1 MPYLQIAESDY
12 TKLEMYSRLEDVQF
26 LISVVH
32 HNLGQ
37 TEERD
42 QIAARHQ
49 ETAAKRS
56 EAEAQVMEDWVT
68 EVWDL
73 VAQVG
78 AKLAAR

>member
-1 MPYLQIAESDY
+1 
-12 TKLEMYSRLEDVQF
+12 MYSRLEDVQF

-37 TEERD
+37 NEERD
-42 QIAARHQ
+42 QVVARHQ
-49 ETAAKRS
+49 ATAGQRS
-56 EAEAQVMEDWVT
+56 EAEAQVVEDWVT